1 MSKISKRKYPA
12 YFVAGT
18 NKWFTGYDGE
28 AITREYADHYA
39 EKHPDRTHPLTWGGY
54 VECTEGVHEYRH
66 LSLQFLRTAK
76 GRSSAVAIFKD
87 EAGFEYKL
95 SFLTLDKILNILH
108 HPVGTGLYNLYD
120 VREKRDLT
128 GGGTWIEGTFMQ
140 IKQGANYFIEPVEV
154 AKIGK

>member
-1 MSKISKRKYPA
+1 M
-12 YFVAGT
+12 
-18 NKWFTGYDGE
+18 
-28 AITREYADHYA
+28 
-39 EKHPDRTHPLTWGGY
+39 
-54 VECTEGVHEYRH
+54 
-66 LSLQFLRTAK
+66 
-76 GRSSAVAIFKD
+76 AIFKD
-87 EAGFEYKL
+87 EDGFEYKL

-128 GGGTWIEGTFMQ
+128 GGGTWIDGTFMQ